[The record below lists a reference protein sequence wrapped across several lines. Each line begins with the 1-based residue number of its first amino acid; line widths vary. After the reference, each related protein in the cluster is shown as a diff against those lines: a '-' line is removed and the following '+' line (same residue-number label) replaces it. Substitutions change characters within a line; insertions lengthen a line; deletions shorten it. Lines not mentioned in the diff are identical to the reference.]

1 MGKLTIKRKWLKIV
15 LLILLLSAALGS
27 VIFSGVK
34 LYNDIRFE
42 VYTERAYHLA
52 ETANVITEKVE
63 TILDSNWNTLD
74 SIDSLL
80 SQSSIQDTT
89 DVEASL
95 KTITEKTFNS
105 AYTIA
110 FIDDQRQTY
119 RSDREEAYIWTE
131 TDLLLSDD
139 SRQISLYDDT
149 EGGTSSNEYIIFM
162 SKLSNPIPY
171 TSEIRSD
178 TCNLTHIALF
188 FDTDDFA
195 SNFISKSYSRQNQTL
210 LLNDDGTRV
219 YYDSTAENFTE
230 YNILN
235 LFKNN
240 VEFQFNGSYEK
251 MLESI
256 RQGNAVGAC
265 EFKYNDNY
273 YFAAYTTV
281 QNRWIYITIVPEQYV
296 SVNSTGLVST
306 LTNAFLLFG
315 GVLVAIVIIVIILI
329 FYIINRN
336 SQLKIRQEANIELQR
351 ANEAIQESEKIAIEA
366 NNAKSEF
373 LSNMSHDIRT
383 PINGI
388 IGTLDVAELH
398 PDDINHLQKCLGN
411 IKIASLH
418 LKTLINDILDMSRA
432 ESGKV
437 TLTEEPIDIVELLE
451 ACRAMKQG
459 QINQFGLTYTTDY
472 SRITYP
478 NLIGSPLHI
487 RQVVLNILDNAIK
500 YTLKGGSVSLSVSET
515 SVDDNNTTTLKI
527 IIADTGIGMSE
538 EFQKK
543 IFDPFTRADNT
554 NGSEMRGTGLGMAIV
569 KRLVD
574 LMKGEITLQSE
585 LNKGSTFTVTI
596 PMKVDID
603 RLNNNNNNN
612 NTIEVTDND
621 IEGMKVLLA
630 EDNDLNRDIAKT
642 LLEDSGVEVIEA
654 VNGKE
659 ALDKFL
665 ESQEGTYD
673 AILMDVMMPVMDGIE
688 ATKAIRSSTH
698 SEAKTIP
705 IFAMTANA
713 FAEDIAKTKAAGM
726 NEHLSKP
733 IDYDLIKL
741 TLAKYKKQ
749 PKQ

>member
-1 MGKLTIKRKWLKIV
+1 MGKLTIKRKWPKIV
-15 LLILLLSAALGS
+15 LIILFVSALLGS
-27 VIFSGVK
+27 VIFSGFR

-63 TILDSNWNTLD
+63 TILDGNWSTLE
-74 SIDSLL
+74 SIESLL
-80 SQSSIQDTT
+80 SQSKIEDTA
-89 DVEASL
+89 DVKNTL
-95 KTITEKTFNS
+95 KTVTEQTFNS
-105 AYTIA
+105 TYKIA

-119 RSDREEAYIWTE
+119 RSDYEETHIWTE
-131 TDLLLSDD
+131 TDLLLSDEAKH
-139 SRQISLYDDT
+139 ISLYDDT
-149 EGGTSSNEYIIFM
+149 QGGTSSNEYIIFM
-162 SKLSNPIPY
+162 SKLTNSIPY
-171 TSEIRSD
+171 ISETRND
-178 TCNLTHIALF
+178 TYHLTHIALF
-188 FDTDDFA
+188 FDTDNFA
-195 SNFISKSYSRQNQTL
+195 SNFVSKSYSSQNQTL
-210 LLNDDGTRV
+210 LLRKDGTRV
-219 YYDSTAENFTE
+219 YYDSNAENFTE

-240 VEFQFNGSYEK
+240 VSFQFDGSYEK
-251 MLESI
+251 MLQTIQSE
-256 RQGNAVGAC
+256 NAVGAS
-265 EFKYNDNY
+265 EIKYDNKD
-273 YFAAYTTV
+273 YFVAYTTI
-281 QNRWIYITIVPEQYV
+281 QSRWIYITIVPEQYV

-306 LTNAFLLFG
+306 MTKAFLLFG
-315 GVLVAIVIIVIILI
+315 GILIAVFLLIIVML

-336 SQLKIRQEANIELQR
+336 SQLKIKQEANLELQK
-351 ANEAIQESEKIAIEA
+351 ANEAIQESEKIAIDA

-432 ESGKV
+432 ESGRV
-437 TLTEEPIDIVELLE
+437 TLTEESIDIIELLE

-459 QINQFGLTYTTDY
+459 QINQFCLSYTTDY
-472 SRITYP
+472 SKIMYP
-478 NLIGSPLHI
+478 YLIGSPLHI
-487 RQVVLNILDNAIK
+487 RQVILNILDNAIK
-500 YTLKGGSVSLSVSET
+500 YTLQGGSVSLSASET
-515 SVDDNNTTTLKI
+515 EAGSNNDTTLKV

-543 IFDPFTRADNT
+543 IFEPFTRADNS

-574 LMKGEITLQSE
+574 LMGGGISLHSE
-585 LNKGSTFTVTI
+585 LDKGSTFTITI
-596 PMKVDID
+596 PMKID
-603 RLNNNNNNN
+603 STRNNNNNNN
-612 NTIEVTDND
+612 NIDVTDTD
-621 IEGMKVLLA
+621 IQGMRVLLA

-642 LLEDSGVEVIEA
+642 LLEESGVIVTEA

-665 ESQEGTYD
+665 GNKEGTYD
-673 AILMDVMMPVMDGIE
+673 AILMDVMMPEMDGIE
-688 ATKAIRSSTH
+688 ATKAIRSSIH
-698 SEAKTIP
+698 PEARTIP

-733 IDYDLIKL
+733 IDYNLIKL
-741 TLAKYKKQ
+741 TLAKYKNSQNHK
-749 PKQ
+749 